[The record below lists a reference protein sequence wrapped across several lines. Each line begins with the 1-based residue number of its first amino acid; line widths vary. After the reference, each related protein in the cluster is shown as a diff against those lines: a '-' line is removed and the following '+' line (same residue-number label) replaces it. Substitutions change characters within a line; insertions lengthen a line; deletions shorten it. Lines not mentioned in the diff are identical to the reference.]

1 MIQEAPLS
9 SIAIVA
15 VFGAIVHPRLPDLLS
30 CSRSDASQKHKYF
43 LPLTIAQTPGRGFSP
58 SFASFGLVAG
68 VAQVFALVVWLL

>member
-30 CSRSDASQKHKYF
+30 CSRSDASQRHEYF
-43 LPLTIAQTPGRGFSP
+43 LPLTIAQTLAGGSP

-68 VAQVFALVVWLL
+68 VAQVSALVVWLL